1 MGIIKHSQSTQN
13 NKFAMFLQYLKKVVD
28 GLHFLNADK
37 HESFYKLALAFLIEL
52 ARYVQS

>member
-1 MGIIKHSQSTQN
+1 
-13 NKFAMFLQYLKKVVD
+13 MFLQYLKKVVD